1 MTVSH
6 HTLAS
11 DMPEY
16 KELISALKVANA
28 HFAKL
33 LADYED
39 LTREIEKI
47 ENNGINTSD
56 EANEAMK
63 IRRVKL
69 KDELA
74 EILSTEKKK
83 EGGSCGSSCGCH

>member
-6 HTLAS
+6 HTLIG

-16 KELISALKVANA
+16 KDLIPALKTTNG

-33 LADYED
+33 MTDYDD

-56 EANEAMK
+56 EANEALK
-63 IRRVKL
+63 VRRVKL

-74 EILSTEKKK
+74 GMLAAEKNKD
-83 EGGSCGSSCGCH
+83 GDCCGSSCGCH